1 MRRLLASVSVVV
13 VILVAMAAC
22 ADPAGDDARARP
34 PRSSESSG
42 SGARGGSGGARGGGG
57 GDLSDAAAVTEV
69 VEATRAVDA
78 ARVELQTVY
87 RGLDGLAD
95 VPAGVDDVRLVQRA
109 AFDKRSR
116 QAEAEADMSE
126 LAAVLEGAGTDDVP
140 GDYTQPT
147 RVVIDGDTV
156 YTQLGPLAEQVG
168 LLPTTWVERDVATLA
183 DQPVD
188 NETMALLLQPLGM
201 LDLLRLPIADVQV
214 DGSDEVRGV
223 LTTRLTAT
231 VDLTVEAASRAPAV
245 AGAGADAGAGAEG
258 AAERSPVDDVVAA
271 RFREIGLTELPVEL
285 WVGADRLVHRL
296 EFSIGGAAS
305 GRPGPAALTTTLDVY
320 DVGEPVDVDVPSGAD
335 VIAQADL
342 RARVTG

>member
-1 MRRLLASVSVVV
+1 MPRLLASVSVVV
-13 VILVAMAAC
+13 IILVAMAAC

-34 PRSSESSG
+34 TSSSESPG
-42 SGARGGSGGARGGGG
+42 SGGGG
-57 GDLSDAAAVTEV
+57 GAGGGGELNDAAAVTRA

-95 VPAGVDDVRLVQRA
+95 VPPGVDDVRLVQRA

-126 LAAVLEGAGTDDVP
+126 LAAVLEDAGTDDVP
-140 GDYTQPT
+140 GDYTRPT

-156 YTQLGPLAEQVG
+156 YSQLGPLAEQVG

-183 DQPVD
+183 DKPVD

-201 LDLLRLPIADVQV
+201 LDLLRLPIADVHV

-231 VDLTVEAASRAPAV
+231 VDLTTGDRPRPGAPEGEAP
-245 AGAGADAGAGAEG
+245 GDDA
-258 AAERSPVDDVVAA
+258 VAA

-285 WVGADRLVHRL
+285 WVGDDRLVRRL
-296 EFSIGGAAS
+296 AFSIGGAAS
-305 GRPGPAALTTTLDVY
+305 GRPGPAALTTTFDVY
-320 DVGEPVDVDVPSGAD
+320 DVGEPVDVDVPSGPD

>member
-34 PRSSESSG
+34 SRSSESSG
-42 SGARGGSGGARGGGG
+42 SGASGSGGARGGGG

-126 LAAVLEGAGTDDVP
+126 LAAVLEGAGADDVP

-214 DGSDEVRGV
+214 EGSDEVRGV

-231 VDLTVEAASRAPAV
+231 VDLTVEAASRAPA
-245 AGAGADAGAGAEG
+245 DAGAGAGAAG

-285 WVGADRLVHRL
+285 WVGADRLVRRL